1 MEKNKDRTWAE
12 INLANLVHNAR
23 AIKNQLRQNVKAV
36 WVVKADAYGHGAVKV
51 CQKLEEFGTDYFAVA
66 TIDEALYLRQNNITS
81 PILVLSSIACGRV
94 KEVASNDITVA
105 VFSHEDCQ
113 KLSEEACEE
122 GVTLKIHIAV
132 DTGMGRVGLNAT
144 DEESSD
150 KAYEDVMD
158 IIRMPGLFAEGIFT
172 HFATADEKNEEYT
185 LRQFDFFHKLV
196 NKIRQNDLPE
206 GIISIA
212 HCANSATII
221 RFPQMQMDMVR
232 AGIILYGMNP
242 SEYIKTL
249 GFDLKPVMAVKSR
262 VSFVKKI
269 EEDLPVSYGS
279 TFVAPKGSYVVTV
292 PIGYADGY
300 RRNMSNKAQMEIN
313 GNALDVIGRVCM
325 DQTML
330 DATEM
335 FNRGEVIKR
344 GDIVDV
350 FGGTLFTADDI
361 AKICGTIN
369 YEITSGISQRVAR
382 IYIE

>member
-12 INLANLVHNAR
+12 INLANLVHNAGT
-23 AIKNQLRQNVKAV
+23 IKNQLKQNVKAV
-36 WVVKADAYGHGAVKV
+36 WVVKADAYGHGAIKV

-66 TIDEALYLRQNNITS
+66 TIDEALHLRANNITS

-105 VFSHEDCQ
+105 VFSHEDCK
-113 KLSEEACEE
+113 KLSEEASEE
-122 GVTLKIHIAV
+122 GVTIKIHIAV

-144 DEESSD
+144 DVESSD
-150 KAYEDVMD
+150 KTYEDILE
-158 IIRMPGLFAEGIFT
+158 IIRMPGLFAEGVFT

-242 SEYIKTL
+242 S
-249 GFDLKPVMAVKSR
+249 
-262 VSFVKKI
+262 
-269 EEDLPVSYGS
+269 
-279 TFVAPKGSYVVTV
+279 
-292 PIGYADGY
+292 
-300 RRNMSNKAQMEIN
+300 
-313 GNALDVIGRVCM
+313 
-325 DQTML
+325 
-330 DATEM
+330 
-335 FNRGEVIKR
+335 
-344 GDIVDV
+344 
-350 FGGTLFTADDI
+350 
-361 AKICGTIN
+361 
-369 YEITSGISQRVAR
+369 
-382 IYIE
+382 